1 MCCLSLSLGPGA
13 RQSRSLGL
21 AVVAFCVSALV
32 RGQTLALPER
42 AMDAVPGRVIADR
55 IESLALAEREQ
66 AILTE
71 VLSGNVP
78 GFMRRLCPV
87 SVTNVADG
95 RTNIGTFFVTPD
107 YVCVGSDDDALLMPM
122 TPMSAQRLADQ
133 LGCMLPTRRMVDAV
147 YRAAE
152 VKLEPAPIAPS
163 PAMTTVPVFM
173 AHNGIVRTQR
183 LERMAGHPPGALV
196 AGHKKDV
203 VISARL
209 DEAPGKVAIYGWHR
223 IGGVPIQPLYL
234 DHGVSWVD
242 YSHGVRLVHQA
253 MRVNGSTTTVAG
265 VLSDPCRA
273 GLLSDEGVVAQPRYA
288 TDRFEPSGPGERR
301 SPADGVEF
309 KSGGAFGERT
319 AEIVIEPGVKVHLNA
334 PAVEDCASGRPVLLV
349 LYALPNGNTTA
360 QTIGRAPRS
369 GDDWRFDIQ
378 HIGAQTR
385 FVRARDTNHT
395 IVTAYL
401 EADTRSWP
409 AWRRQHGD
417 EGIPGLI
424 ASVKGVFP
432 TNRLELVLTGH
443 SGGGSLI
450 FGYLNAIE
458 EIPADIVRIAFL
470 DSNYAF
476 DAARGHAT
484 KLARWLESSERR
496 VLCVFAYNDAVALLD
511 GKPFVSAEGGT
522 WGRSQAMLTTL
533 SAFLTFNSRTN
544 DAGLETHWGLDGRV
558 RFLLKENSE
567 RKILHTVQVERNGF
581 IHALAIGTPDENRG
595 YEYFGERAYTRW
607 ISP

>member
-1 MCCLSLSLGPGA
+1 
-13 RQSRSLGL
+13 L
-21 AVVAFCVSALV
+21 AVIAVCVSALV

-42 AMDAVPGRVIADR
+42 AADALSGSAIAGR
-55 IESLALAEREQ
+55 IESLALADREQ
-66 AILTE
+66 VVLGE

-78 GFMRRLCPV
+78 EFMRRLCPV

-95 RTNIGTFFVTPD
+95 RTNIATFFVTPD
-107 YVCVGSDDDALLMPM
+107 YVCVGSDDDALLMPL
-122 TPMSAQRLADQ
+122 TPMSAQRLADRV
-133 LGCMLPTRRMVDAV
+133 GCMLPTRRIVDAI
-147 YRAAE
+147 YGAAE
-152 VKLEPAPIAPS
+152 VKLEPAPISPS

-173 AHNGIVRTQR
+173 AHNEIVRTQR
-183 LERMAGHPPGALV
+183 LDRLAGHPLGALV

-203 VISARL
+203 VISAKL
-209 DEAPGKVAIYGWHR
+209 DEASGKVAIYGWHR
-223 IGGVPIQPLYL
+223 VGGVPIQPLCL
-234 DHGVSWVD
+234 GHGVSWVD
-242 YSHGVRLVHQA
+242 YSHGVRLVDQA
-253 MRVNGSTTTVAG
+253 MRVNGFIMTVAQ
-265 VLSDPCRA
+265 VLSDPCLA

-288 TDRFEPSGPGERR
+288 TDRIESLPRGERR
-301 SPADGVEF
+301 APATGVEF

-319 AEIVIEPGVKVHLNA
+319 AEFVFEPGVTVHLNA
-334 PAVEDCASGRPVLLV
+334 PAVEDCPSDRRVVLV

-360 QTIGRAPRS
+360 QTIGRVARL

-385 FVRARDTNHT
+385 FVRAWATNDT
-395 IVTAYL
+395 IVTVYL

-417 EGIPGLI
+417 DGIPGLI
-424 ASVKGVFP
+424 ERVRGVFP

-450 FGYLNAIE
+450 FGYLNAVE
-458 EIPADIVRIAFL
+458 EIPGDVVRIAFL

-476 DAARGHAT
+476 DAARGHAV

-522 WGRSQAMLTTL
+522 WGRSQAMLTAL
-533 SAFLTFNSRTN
+533 GAFFGLNSRTN
-544 DAGLETHWGLDGRV
+544 DAGLRVHSGLDGRV
-558 RFLLKENSE
+558 QFLLKENPE
-567 RKILHTVQVERNGF
+567 RKILHTVQVDRNGF
-581 IHALAIGTPDENRG
+581 IHALAIGTPEENRG

>member
-1 MCCLSLSLGPGA
+1 MSI
-13 RQSRSLGL
+13 GL
-21 AVVAFCVSALV
+21 VAIAFCVSALV
-32 RGQTLALPER
+32 RGQTLRLPER
-42 AMDAVPGRVIADR
+42 AADALSGNALGSR
-55 IESLALAEREQ
+55 IESLALAGREQ
-66 AILTE
+66 VILGE

-78 GFMRRLCPV
+78 EFMRRLCPV
-87 SVTNVADG
+87 SVTNVAEG

-107 YVCVGSDDDALLMPM
+107 YVCVGSDDDALLMPL

-133 LGCMLPTRRMVDAV
+133 LGCILPTRGMVDAI

-183 LERMAGHPPGALV
+183 LERMAGHAPGALV

-203 VISARL
+203 VISVRL
-209 DEAPGKVAIYGWHR
+209 DEAPGKVAICGWHR

-234 DHGVSWVD
+234 GHGVSWVD
-242 YSHGVRLVHQA
+242 YSHGVRLVDQA
-253 MRVNGSTTTVAG
+253 MRVNGSTTTVAR
-265 VLSDPCRA
+265 VLSNPCLA

-288 TDRFEPSGPGERR
+288 TDRSESLPSGERR
-301 SPADGVEF
+301 APATGVEF

-319 AEIVIEPGVKVHLNA
+319 AEIVLEPGVKVHLNA
-334 PAVEDCASGRPVLLV
+334 PAVEDCPSDRPVLLV

-360 QTIGRAPRS
+360 QTIGRVLRP

-385 FVRARDTNHT
+385 FVRARNTNHT

-409 AWRRQHGD
+409 AWQRQHGD
-417 EGIPGLI
+417 EGILGLI

-458 EIPADIVRIAFL
+458 EIPGDVVRIAFL

-484 KLARWLESSERR
+484 KLARWLESSERQ

-522 WGRSQAMLTTL
+522 WGRSHAMRTAL
-533 SAFLTFNSRTN
+533 SAFFTFNSRTN
-544 DAGLETHWGLDGRV
+544 DAGLQMHWGLDGRV
-558 RFLLKENSE
+558 RFLLKENPE
-567 RKILHTVQVERNGF
+567 RKVLHTVQVERNGF
-581 IHALAIGTPDENRG
+581 IHALAVGTPDESRG

>member
-1 MCCLSLSLGPGA
+1 M
-13 RQSRSLGL
+13 Q
-21 AVVAFCVSALV
+21 
-32 RGQTLALPER
+32 GQTLALPER
-42 AMDAVPGRVIADR
+42 AADAVSGRVIADR
-55 IESLALAEREQ
+55 IESLAVVERERI
-66 AILTE
+66 ILTE
-71 VLSGNVP
+71 ILSGNVP
-78 GFMRRLCPV
+78 EFMRRLCPV
-87 SVTNVADG
+87 SVANVADG

-107 YVCVGSDDDALLMPM
+107 YVCVGSDDDALLMPL

-133 LGCMLPTRRMVDAV
+133 LGCILPTRRMVDAI
-147 YRAAE
+147 YGAAE
-152 VKLEPAPIAPS
+152 VKLEPAPISPS

-203 VISARL
+203 VISPKL
-209 DEAPGKVAIYGWHR
+209 EPAPGKVAIYGWHR
-223 IGGVPIQPLYL
+223 LGGVPIQPLHL
-234 DHGVSWVD
+234 GHGVSWVD
-242 YSHGVRLVHQA
+242 YSHGVRLVDQT
-253 MRVNGSTTTVAG
+253 MLVDGSTTTVAR
-265 VLSDPCRA
+265 VLSDPGLA
-273 GLLSDEGVVAQPRYA
+273 GLLSDEGVVGQPRYA
-288 TDRFEPSGPGERR
+288 TDRFEPSRRGEWRP
-301 SPADGVEF
+301 PADGIEF

-319 AEIVIEPGVKVHLNA
+319 AEFVIEPGVKVHLNA
-334 PAVEDCASGRPVLLV
+334 PAIEDCPSDRPVLLV

-360 QTIGRAPRS
+360 QTIGRVPRS

-385 FVRARDTNHT
+385 FVRAQDTHHT
-395 IVTAYL
+395 IVTVYL

-424 ASVKGVFP
+424 ESVKSVFP

-450 FGYLNAIE
+450 FGYMNALD
-458 EIPADIVRIAFL
+458 EISDDIVRIAFL

-484 KLARWLESSERR
+484 KLARWLEASRRR

-511 GKPFVSAEGGT
+511 GKPFVSVEGGT
-522 WGRSQAMLTTL
+522 WGRSQAMLTAL
-533 SAFLTFNSRTN
+533 GAFFGFSSRTN
-544 DAGLETHWGLDGRV
+544 DAGLRVQSGLDGRV
-558 RFLLKENSE
+558 QFLLKENPE

-581 IHALAIGTPDENRG
+581 IHALAVGTPDENCG